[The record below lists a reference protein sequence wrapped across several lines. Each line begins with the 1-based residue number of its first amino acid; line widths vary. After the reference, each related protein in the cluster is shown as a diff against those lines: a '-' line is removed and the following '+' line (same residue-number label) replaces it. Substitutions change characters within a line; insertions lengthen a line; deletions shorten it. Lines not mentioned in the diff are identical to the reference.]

1 MGNNSKRK
9 DVSKKAINN
18 IPSFL
23 SKYFWDVDL
32 KKFNIQAYSQ
42 DVLARLLEYG
52 DERAI
57 KWMKKNFT
65 KHQIEDVLFHYRNI
79 SPQSANFWALIYDI
93 DKRKVLCLQKPY
105 LEIRRRH
112 WPY

>member
-1 MGNNSKRK
+1 MNNL
-9 DVSKKAINN
+9 
-18 IPSFL
+18 PSAL
-23 SKYFWDVDL
+23 KKYFWDVDFG
-32 KKFNIQAYSQ
+32 KIDAKAYSQ

-52 DERAI
+52 DEKAI
-57 KWMKKNFT
+57 NWIKRNFT
-65 KHQIEDVLFHYRNI
+65 KHQVEDVLFHYRSV
-79 SPQSANFWALIYDI
+79 SPQSANFWALIFNI